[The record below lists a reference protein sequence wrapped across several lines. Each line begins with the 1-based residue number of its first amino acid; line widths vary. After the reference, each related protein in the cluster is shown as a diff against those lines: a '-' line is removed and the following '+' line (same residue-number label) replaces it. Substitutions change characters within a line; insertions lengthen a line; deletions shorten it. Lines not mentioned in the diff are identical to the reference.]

1 MGLELAGHGSS
12 PSGKSQHPLYIKAMD
27 IYEIKYLDCS
37 KKENRKLLAK
47 KAIKILGTEELP
59 TKENLK
65 KICHKISKKYKMPM
79 KVYRVGNQYQVN
91 ITNQEGISIFLC
103 LTPTEVYLKYILYTK
118 AWLKYKKE
126 VNKFK

>member
-1 MGLELAGHGSS
+1 
-12 PSGKSQHPLYIKAMD
+12 MD

-47 KAIKILGTEELP
+47 NAIKILGTEELP

-65 KICHKISKKYKMPM
+65 KIYHKISKKYKMPM

-91 ITNQEGISIFLC
+91 ITSQEGISIFLC

>member
-1 MGLELAGHGSS
+1 
-12 PSGKSQHPLYIKAMD
+12 
-27 IYEIKYLDCS
+27 
-37 KKENRKLLAK
+37 
-47 KAIKILGTEELP
+47 
-59 TKENLK
+59 
-65 KICHKISKKYKMPM
+65 MPM